1 MNFFTIAETLCMR
14 FAAVGLLLTCGIV
27 LSVGQQKKN
36 AEPST
41 NGNAEH
47 GRYLAENVAMCVQ
60 CHTPREANGDLIRS
74 RAFAGAAVPINRP
87 SQFLGWAEFAPRI
100 AGLPQYSEDQMLTL
114 LMTGVGREGK
124 PLRAPMPTFKMTRQ
138 DAEDVVAF
146 LKTVK

>member
-1 MNFFTIAETLCMR
+1 MR
-14 FAAVGLLLTCGIV
+14 VVAVALVMCGVAVGF
-27 LSVGQQKKN
+27 GQQEKSAN
-36 AEPST
+36 IPTRGDA
-41 NGNAEH
+41 AH

-60 CHTPREANGDLIRS
+60 CHTPREANGELIRT
-74 RAFAGAAVPINRP
+74 RAFAGAAVPVNRP
-87 SQFLGWAEFAPRI
+87 SQFLVWAEFAPRI

-138 DAEDVVAF
+138 DAEDIVAF